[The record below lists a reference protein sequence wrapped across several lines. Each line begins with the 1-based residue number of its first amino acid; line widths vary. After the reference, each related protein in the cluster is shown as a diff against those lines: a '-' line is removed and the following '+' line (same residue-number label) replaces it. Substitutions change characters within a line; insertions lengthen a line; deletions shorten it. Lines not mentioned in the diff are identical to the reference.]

1 MAEENKIYVTEEG
14 LKKLQERYDYLV
26 HVEREKNK
34 EELAEARSL
43 GDLSENAD
51 YDAAREKQTQI
62 EQEIQELEYKI
73 QPGNYEINKK
83 VSGRTKTVYNGSTVV
98 LKFSDT
104 GEEMTYALC
113 GSDEADPLN
122 GKLSLDSLLAK
133 SIMGHKVG
141 DVVDVD
147 AKIPYSVTIVKTK

>member
-1 MAEENKIYVTEEG
+1 MEEKIQLTEEG

-73 QPGNYEINKK
+73 QPGNYEIIKK

-141 DVVDVD
+141 DIVDID
-147 AKIPYSVTIVKTK
+147 AKIPYYVTIVKTK

>member
-1 MAEENKIYVTEEG
+1 MEEKIQLTEEG

-26 HVEREKNK
+26 HVEREMNK

-73 QPGNYEINKK
+73 QPGNYEIIKK

-141 DVVDVD
+141 DVVDID

>member
-1 MAEENKIYVTEEG
+1 MEEKIQLTEEG

-51 YDAAREKQTQI
+51 YDAARENQTQI

-73 QPGNYEINKK
+73 QPGNYEIIKK

-141 DVVDVD
+141 DVVDID

>member
-1 MAEENKIYVTEEG
+1 MEEKIQLTEEG

-73 QPGNYEINKK
+73 QPGNYEIIKK

-141 DVVDVD
+141 DVVDID
-147 AKIPYSVTIVKTK
+147 SKIPYSVTIVKTK

>member
-1 MAEENKIYVTEEG
+1 MEEKIQLTEEG

-73 QPGNYEINKK
+73 QPGNYEIIKK

>member
-1 MAEENKIYVTEEG
+1 MEEKIQLTEEG

-73 QPGNYEINKK
+73 QPGNYEIIKK

-141 DVVDVD
+141 DIVDID

>member
-1 MAEENKIYVTEEG
+1 MEEKIQLTEEG

-73 QPGNYEINKK
+73 QPGNYEIIKK

-141 DVVDVD
+141 DVVDID

>member
-1 MAEENKIYVTEEG
+1 M
-14 LKKLQERYDYLV
+14 
-26 HVEREKNK
+26 
-34 EELAEARSL
+34 
-43 GDLSENAD
+43 SENAD

-73 QPGNYEINKK
+73 QPGNYEIIKK

-141 DVVDVD
+141 DVVDID

>member
-1 MAEENKIYVTEEG
+1 MEEKIQLTEEG

-34 EELAEARSL
+34 EELAEARPL

-73 QPGNYEINKK
+73 QPGNYEIIKK